1 MLGDIDPLYWIL
13 FAVIVWLLLM
23 LRRFSI
29 NRKIRNAEKIN
40 FATTPIDN
48 ESDRPVE
55 YNKNKYIKGFIE
67 GSLTTIMIILSVL
80 IINKYLI

>member
-1 MLGDIDPLYWIL
+1 MLGNIAPLYWIL
-13 FAVIVWLLLM
+13 FVVIVWLLLM

-29 NRKIRNAEKIN
+29 NRKIRNAEKISL
-40 FATTPIDN
+40 ATTPIDN
-48 ESDRPVE
+48 ESTSPVE

-67 GSLTTIMIILSVL
+67 GTVTTIMVILSVL